1 MRILRTL
8 EKLHVVMGVLAGLTI
23 LVITVVIVADIALRV
38 LANQP
43 VPGATEFSTLLMIA
57 LVYLGLASVQV
68 SESNFRMGVVIDMLP
83 RRARGVVNLIT
94 TLIALAAIATLS
106 WYTAGE
112 ALHSLEKREM
122 THAAISFPVY
132 PARLTIALG
141 LTLLT
146 LQLAIDALRI
156 ALSIWQSGG
165 GPRGGE
171 ASGTSDGV
179 AEGSAQ

>member
-1 MRILRTL
+1 MRILRAL
-8 EKLHVVMGVLAGLTI
+8 ERLHVVMGVLAGLTI
-23 LVITVVIVADIALRV
+23 LVITLVIVADVTLRV

-43 VPGATEFSTLLMIA
+43 VRGATEFSTLVMIA

-68 SESNFRMGVVIDMLP
+68 SKSNFRMSVLIDMLP
-83 RRARGVVNLIT
+83 ARARDVLNLIT
-94 TLIALAAIATLS
+94 TLIALAAIATLT

-112 ALHSLEKREM
+112 ALYSLGKREM

-141 LTLLT
+141 LTLLS
-146 LQLAIDALRI
+146 LQLTIDALRLV
-156 ALSIWQSGG
+156 LSIGQSGG

-171 ASGTSDGV
+171 ASGPPVGV
-179 AEGSAQ
+179 TEGGAQ